1 MLSGRSPKIQ
11 KATQMPRT
19 DGCRQPDG
27 RGSSGPGSDQ
37 IRIRHQSQ
45 NRQGARPDH
54 TAEDPRPRRRGDRI
68 AAAFRV
74 NGRSRG
80 ICRGSDPKLSFELSS
95 ATTHRDPRAAA
106 LSNELAPLSYVRLV
120 RSRHEAAAM
129 RALPVSLA
137 TARSSASAMAA
148 CENELGAALEQRFK
162 GDRSGASIAAAI
174 IENSTAARAYV
185 CAGAKSERS
194 IDDRTAFEIGS
205 ITKTMTAALL
215 AEIIGRGEIAFV
227 QNAVE
232 TRTRIAARVFE
243 FRINGAVLRPCQAQ
257 RQRLRDIAARASALT
272 PRHGRHLHRQV
283 PALRPCGPRPL
294 LQRPAHRAMGRSCR
308 RSPALAACAQPCPTW
323 CVISKVSS
331 ACAIARSRQS
341 WRELRSSFPVLT
353 VKQQAWPGRLGLPRT
368 GADSSCIRAGP
379 AASLPSQ
386 RGSREALSW
395 LSCAA
400 ACVHAQSSVRC
411 RASTI
416 PCGFGTSGADFLPV
430 QNGPETVG
438 LDGGDAVSAV
448 GLRLGG
454 IVTFCCSLSRTAA
467 VQGSPLIVSLPRF
480 CSPC

>member
-1 MLSGRSPKIQ
+1 
-11 KATQMPRT
+11 
-19 DGCRQPDG
+19 
-27 RGSSGPGSDQ
+27 
-37 IRIRHQSQ
+37 
-45 NRQGARPDH
+45 
-54 TAEDPRPRRRGDRI
+54 
-68 AAAFRV
+68 
-74 NGRSRG
+74 
-80 ICRGSDPKLSFELSS
+80 
-95 ATTHRDPRAAA
+95 
-106 LSNELAPLSYVRLV
+106 
-120 RSRHEAAAM
+120 
-129 RALPVSLA
+129 
-137 TARSSASAMAA
+137 
-148 CENELGAALEQRFK
+148 
-162 GDRSGASIAAAI
+162 
-174 IENSTAARAYV
+174 
-185 CAGAKSERS
+185 
-194 IDDRTAFEIGS
+194 
-205 ITKTMTAALL
+205 
-215 AEIIGRGEIAFV
+215 
-227 QNAVE
+227 
-232 TRTRIAARVFE
+232 
-243 FRINGAVLRPCQAQ
+243 
-257 RQRLRDIAARASALT
+257 
-272 PRHGRHLHRQV
+272 
-283 PALRPCGPRPL
+283 
-294 LQRPAHRAMGRSCR
+294 MGRSCR

-480 CSPC
+480 VRRVEGSDYNPRWGENAGLSLKTKTRRALGARAALNLGRSRCWLALSLMGGRPTLPCCLSDADCALACPYTISGIGSCLAVSQRCRSDY